1 MPLIN
6 LLLIQNH
13 LLNRVAAATFG
24 VNKLMLFYIYPKLP
38 PKRPWV
44 CLKIGIITPF
54 SAIRSWENWSCETP
68 SLQAMCRRD
77 SRRSTQSM
85 EMHEDFRR
93 RLMVRVPANPARIG
107 YNRMKYHGI
116 YIYICIYT
124 HSIQF
129 WKYVSPLYP
138 LYIYIHM
145 YKNSVCVY
153 I

>member
-1 MPLIN
+1 MI
-6 LLLIQNH
+6 
-13 LLNRVAAATFG
+13 ATFG

-44 CLKIGIITPF
+44 CLKIGIVTPF

-116 YIYICIYT
+116 YIYTHCI
-124 HSIQF
+124 HF

-138 LYIYIHM
+138 LYIYIHTH
-145 YKNSVCVY
+145 V
-153 I
+153 

>member
-116 YIYICIYT
+116 YIYVYT
-124 HSIQF
+124 HTVSIF
-129 WKYVSPLYP
+129 GS
-138 LYIYIHM
+138 M
-145 YKNSVCVY
+145 
-153 I
+153 

>member
-116 YIYICIYT
+116 YIYIYMYIHT
-124 HSIQF
+124 
-129 WKYVSPLYP
+129 LYP
-138 LYIYIHM
+138 FLEVCKPIVSIIYIHTH
-145 YKNSVCVY
+145 V
-153 I
+153 

>member
-1 MPLIN
+1 MI
-6 LLLIQNH
+6 
-13 LLNRVAAATFG
+13 ATFG

-44 CLKIGIITPF
+44 CLKIGIVTPF

-116 YIYICIYT
+116 YIYT
-124 HSIQF
+124 
-129 WKYVSPLYP
+129 LYP
-138 LYIYIHM
+138 FLEVCKPIVSIIYIYIHTH
-145 YKNSVCVY
+145 V
-153 I
+153 